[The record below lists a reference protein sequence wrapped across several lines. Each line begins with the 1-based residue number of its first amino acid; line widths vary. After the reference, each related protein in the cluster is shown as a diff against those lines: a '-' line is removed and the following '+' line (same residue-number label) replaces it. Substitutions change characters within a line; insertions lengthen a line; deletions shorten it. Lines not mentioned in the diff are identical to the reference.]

1 MRAADI
7 GRTAPLGESGVRL
20 TFDDGPDP
28 TWTPLVLRRLRRL
41 EALATF
47 FVIAPRAEA
56 YPALI
61 DAMLADGHEVELHC
75 WSHTRHST
83 LTRDAVEAD
92 TDRALASL
100 GRLGIRPRRWR
111 TPWGDTAPW
120 SRAVAAERG
129 LRLTGW
135 TADTHDWRGDDAASM
150 LAAIA
155 PDLEPNAIVLMHDGI
170 GPGAR
175 RRACRETVLLLEPLC
190 AAVRDRGWAVGPRS
204 PHGAAT

>member
-1 MRAADI
+1 MRAAVTSS
-7 GRTAPLGESGVRL
+7 TAPRGEPRVAL

-41 EALATF
+41 DAVATF

-56 YPALI
+56 YPELI
-61 DAMLADGHEVELHC
+61 DAMLADGHEVALHC

-83 LTRDAVEAD
+83 LAREEVEAD

-100 GRLGIRPRRWR
+100 GRLGVRPHRWR

-120 SRAVAAERG
+120 SKAVAAERG
-129 LRLTGW
+129 LRLVGW
-135 TADTHDWRGDDAASM
+135 TADTHDWRGDDAATM
-150 LAAIA
+150 LAAIV
-155 PDLEPNAIVLMHDGI
+155 PDLEHRAIVLMHDGI

-175 RRACRETVLLLEPLC
+175 RRGCRETVLLLEPLC
-190 AAVRDRGWAVGPRS
+190 VAVRERGWMVGPPS
-204 PHGAAT
+204 PLGAAT